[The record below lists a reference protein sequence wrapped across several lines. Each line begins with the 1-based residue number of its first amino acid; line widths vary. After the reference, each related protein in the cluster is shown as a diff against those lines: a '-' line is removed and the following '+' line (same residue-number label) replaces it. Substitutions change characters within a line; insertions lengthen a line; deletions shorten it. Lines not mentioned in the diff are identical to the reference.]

1 MNGCSAIWP
10 QGKTMLRRIR
20 TKFLALAFATA
31 LPGVALADC
40 SQVVFE
46 NVTYSICRAKV
57 GQDIRV
63 FHSGAD
69 GTPYRSFDAVQ
80 QMLAPKGLQ
89 LGWAMNA
96 GMYHSDRGPVGLLI
110 EDGVEKLGVMT
121 KEGPGNFGMLPN
133 GVFCV
138 TDGALAVIESRRFAE
153 NPPACRHASQSGPML
168 VIDGELHPRFLP
180 DSDSNKIRNGVG
192 VSADG
197 TQAVFA
203 LSESP
208 VNFHAFAR
216 FFRDELG
223 LPNALYFD
231 GTISRLFAPDLGRDD
246 RGVAMGPMVGLVV
259 PKG

>member
-10 QGKTMLRRIR
+10 QGKTMLNRIR

-46 NVTYSICRAKV
+46 NVTYSICRAKA

-138 TDGALAVIESRRFAE
+138 TDDAW
-153 NPPACRHASQSGPML
+153 P
-168 VIDGELHPRFLP
+168 
-180 DSDSNKIRNGVG
+180 
-192 VSADG
+192 
-197 TQAVFA
+197 
-203 LSESP
+203 
-208 VNFHAFAR
+208 
-216 FFRDELG
+216 
-223 LPNALYFD
+223 
-231 GTISRLFAPDLGRDD
+231 
-246 RGVAMGPMVGLVV
+246 
-259 PKG
+259 